1 VNIIYHCYGS
11 AHSSVI
17 AAAIHLG
24 RLPDSRVP
32 GVREIMALPDFD
44 RADDRHLGSL
54 FYKGMDE
61 KGFHVYTMGLGGQSA
76 AALQTIKSILALA
89 GADPESF
96 HFVGALRCI
105 TLMTK
110 VGGAL
115 SRRYGIRIIGR
126 PIAAWGI
133 TRSYPTLVDLVKQVK
148 RQLHGAGEAGNLT
161 GVCPIVR
168 RSE

>member
-1 VNIIYHCYGS
+1 MNIIYHCYGS

-24 RLPDSRVP
+24 KLPDSRIP
-32 GVREIMALPDFD
+32 GVHEIMALPDFD
-44 RADDRHLGSL
+44 RSDDRYLGSL
-54 FYKGMDE
+54 FYKGKDE
-61 KGFHVYTMGLGGQSA
+61 KGFCVYTLGLGGQSA
-76 AALQTIKSILALA
+76 AALQTIKSMLALE

-96 HFVGALRCI
+96 HFVGALHCI
-105 TLMTK
+105 TFMTK

-115 SRRYGIRIIGR
+115 SRRYGLSFIGR

-133 TRSYPTLVDLVKQVK
+133 TRSYPTLVALVKQVK
-148 RQLHGAGEAGNLT
+148 QQLHGAGEAMDLSR
-161 GVCPIVR
+161 VCPVIH